1 MNKMEYKPIEEEN
14 VWPVCPHCGKEIQ
27 LIRYFEQTG
36 VVRMKVVRV
45 FVCPHCRKVLG
56 TGMVGM

>member
-1 MNKMEYKPIEEEN
+1 MNKMEYKPIKEEN
-14 VWPVCPHCGKEIQ
+14 VWPICPHCDKEIQ